1 MSERS
6 TAFLTK
12 ATENLDLAKGELM
25 KPIEDLVRFSV
36 CKNSQY
42 AIENFLKGFLIK
54 NNVEIKI
61 DDTIASLYNKCVN
74 IDPNFKDIKLD
85 AISCKDRVLDAG
97 YCTKLDKISACL
109 DAADDID
116 TYLRKKNLL

>member
-6 TAFLTK
+6 KAFLNEASK
-12 ATENLDLAKGELM
+12 NLEFAKGELL
-25 KPIEDLVRFSV
+25 KPAEDLVSFSV
-36 CKNSQY
+36 CKNSQF
-42 AIENFLKGFLIK
+42 AIENFLKGYLLK
-54 NNVEIKI
+54 NNTEIEVK
-61 DDTIASLYNKCVN
+61 DTIASLYEKCIK
-74 IDPNFKDIKLD
+74 IDPNFKNIEIN
-85 AISCKDRVLDAG
+85 AISCKGDAIDER